1 MIVFFSN
8 ICSCKRFRNNYFG
21 SMLEKLQ
28 QALEKKYKLRE
39 TKWLFVS
46 GFDKD
51 GKLQYSQ
58 GIVETDKPLDELLG
72 TMFTKFIDPV
82 KDTKV
87 ITLDVVTTLF
97 EETNITKIPTT
108 QPKLY
113 GFAIVDDAGHT
124 WVILPWTKGVAD
136 AKHALF
142 LIKQKYGVN
151 GKVKIFVFTTD
162 RILVTS

>member
-1 MIVFFSN
+1 M
-8 ICSCKRFRNNYFG
+8 
-21 SMLEKLQ
+21 
-28 QALEKKYKLRE
+28 
-39 TKWLFVS
+39 FVS

-72 TMFTKFIDPV
+72 TMFNKFIAPV

-108 QPKLY
+108 PPKLY
-113 GFAIVDDAGHT
+113 GFAIVDDTGDT
-124 WVILPWTKGVAD
+124 
-136 AKHALF
+136 
-142 LIKQKYGVN
+142 
-151 GKVKIFVFTTD
+151 
-162 RILVTS
+162 